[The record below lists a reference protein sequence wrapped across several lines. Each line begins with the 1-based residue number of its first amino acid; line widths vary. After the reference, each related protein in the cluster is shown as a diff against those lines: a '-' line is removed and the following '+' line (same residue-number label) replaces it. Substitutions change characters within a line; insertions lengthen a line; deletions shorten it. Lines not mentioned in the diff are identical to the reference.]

1 MLRVSFEVTW
11 KWFSFPFNIIQR
23 LLTNP
28 WLFPSQTVK
37 TCRSVYLMTQVPFR
51 YIRLSREVEL
61 RLVFMQFKSIPHLIN
76 IVLNVTIAIGQSV
89 NVLNLPRLMVNK
101 TIKQSQWPAN
111 ELPCSAIFHCSAMQK
126 RFHKCWK
133 FFQLQLPTETR
144 VCMSRWNNFRL
155 CRRSKTYICLSQ
167 REDQLERQMNE
178 EKWVESQIRTPAT
191 ETNVSRFFLFF
202 SLLPNN

>member
-89 NVLNLPRLMVNK
+89 KRSKSTALDGEQNDQAESMTSERAALLSNLPLLGDAETFSQVLKVLSTAVAYRDPYVHVAVKQLSLM
-101 TIKQSQWPAN
+101 
-111 ELPCSAIFHCSAMQK
+111 
-126 RFHKCWK
+126 
-133 FFQLQLPTETR
+133 
-144 VCMSRWNNFRL
+144 
-155 CRRSKTYICLSQ
+155 
-167 REDQLERQMNE
+167 
-178 EKWVESQIRTPAT
+178 
-191 ETNVSRFFLFF
+191 
-202 SLLPNN
+202 